1 MTHDLAL
8 HGGTICDGYTCMQA
22 TILVSDGKIKAI
34 IDSSDAFSAKEV
46 VDCRDCFVLPGFIDP
61 HVHLKLRL
69 GNHES
74 ADDFLGGSE
83 LALSGGVTTFIDFLD
98 PGRDARELRNLFKD
112 RLSLAKSSKIDF
124 SFHSTIAG
132 DPLSTAEEFTS
143 ESLLLGCPTIKVF
156 TTYSESGRMTED
168 GFLIDLLEQ
177 SRERGTVVLVHAEND
192 PIIQHEI
199 RKSGPVVTWK
209 DLGSVRPVITEREAV
224 GRMSVYAAET
234 GGQVY
239 IVHVSAGSSIL
250 LASSIPGFSARNI
263 VFETCPQYV
272 VFTDRSLKSDDGAL
286 FGCVPPLRPAEER
299 DLLIE
304 FVRQGMVSTLGTD
317 HCPFTSAEKL
327 AAGSLAELP
336 LGLGSLGLTASALWT
351 VLEEGDI
358 CLLTRMMSANAAKL
372 LGLYPQKGSLIPGT
386 DADIVVFDPN
396 SCIENLPN
404 DFTACDYSPYSGL
417 SMTGKVVATVMRGK
431 LAYDGQYV
439 LVPEGYGAFIAR
451 EQIDWSEVS

>member
-8 HGGTICDGYTCMQA
+8 HGGTVCDGYTCMQA
-22 TILVSDGKIKAI
+22 TILVSNGKIKAI
-34 IDSSDAFSAKEV
+34 IDSSDPFDAEEV
-46 VDCRDCFVLPGFIDP
+46 IDCRNRFVLPGFIDP

-69 GNHES
+69 GEHES
-74 ADDFLGGSE
+74 SDDFLSGSE

-98 PGRDARELRNLFKD
+98 PGRDARRLRDLFED
-112 RLSLAKSSKIDF
+112 RLSLARSSKIDF
-124 SFHSTIAG
+124 SFHSTISG
-132 DPLSTAEEFTS
+132 EPLSTAEEFTTA
-143 ESLLLGCPTIKVF
+143 SLLIGCPTIKVF
-156 TTYSESGRMTED
+156 TAYSESGRMTED

-177 SRERGTVVLVHAEND
+177 SREQGTVVLVHAEND
-192 PIIQHEI
+192 PIIQHET
-199 RKSGPVVTWK
+199 RETGRVATWK

-224 GRMSVYAAET
+224 SRMSLYAAET

-239 IVHVSAGSSIL
+239 VVHVSAGSSIL
-250 LASSIPGFSARNI
+250 SASSIPGFSNRNV

-286 FGCVPPLRPAEER
+286 FGCVPPLRPVEER
-299 DLLIE
+299 DLLIR

-351 VLEEGDI
+351 VLEQGDI
-358 CLLTRMMSANAAKL
+358 LLLTRMLSTNAAKL

-386 DADIVVFDPN
+386 DADIVVFDPD
-396 SCIENLPN
+396 SYIDDPLN
-404 DFTACDYSPYSGL
+404 DFTACDYSPYSGFQI
-417 SMTGKVVATVMRGK
+417 TGRVVATVMRGK
-431 LAYDGQYV
+431 LAYDGQQV
-439 LVPEGYGAFIAR
+439 LVPEGYGTFIAR
-451 EQIDWSEVS
+451 RQIDWSDVP